1 MRPLSVRQITQRYHR
16 TLIFVLLST
25 LLVAFGLQGFEH
37 GRINN
42 FSDQS
47 IQLPII
53 YSYADPSLFSGDFL
67 LQARESYVTLFYPT
81 LGYISRAVPLDALML
96 GLYLL
101 SVGLTIT
108 AVYSLAETLFPNRD
122 IGLFAVV
129 LWMAYLPNLGG
140 DYIHSP
146 FVTHSTFA
154 ISLALWAIVLIF
166 RQKKIAAAVLLGF
179 IANINAMTSF
189 FVVFMW
195 AFAVVTDRKQWS
207 LRLLVLPVV
216 MGVMALPI
224 LLWRFSLPLVEAS
237 LDDFVSII
245 RLRLWYAVFPFSI
258 SLVLWLGFF
267 ALLILWF
274 YSFQY
279 GKAVRH
285 PFVLRM
291 VGGISALCLVGTF
304 FSEVIPL
311 EFMIELQLIRSSW
324 LINLFILI
332 YIANMI
338 REWLNIGDRHKIML
352 AFGLVIA
359 LAIPRWFMERIP
371 IPHPTPYPLYVNF
384 DTPWVDRDTPTFW
397 VISSAVLAGLVF
409 VVWWITHR
417 PNTSYPRTVS
427 RLIVGW
433 FTVSIGVFI
442 LPAFLDSQ
450 VPSEQV
456 QMTKSW
462 EESLVWVEKNTPKDA
477 RFVTPP
483 TFDGFRVS
491 AKRPNIGD
499 WKDGTVGIFNNG
511 WAIEW
516 YEVMLD
522 LGFDEAA
529 FAFNP
534 LDQKQLCYVIDKYK
548 VDYVIALLDWHIEGE
563 AAFANDHFAVLPTKQ
578 VACPYP
584 STHIIG

>member
-1 MRPLSVRQITQRYHR
+1 M
-16 TLIFVLLST
+16 
-25 LLVAFGLQGFEH
+25 VAFGLQGFEH

-53 YSYADPSLFSGDFL
+53 YSYADPSLFDGDFL

-101 SVGLTIT
+101 SVGLTVT
-108 AVYSLAETLFPNRD
+108 AVYSLAETLFPHRD
-122 IGLFAVV
+122 VGLFAVV

-166 RQKKIAAAVLLGF
+166 RQKRLEAAVLLGF

-207 LRLLVLPVV
+207 WRLLALPIV

-224 LLWRFSLPLVEAS
+224 LFWRFSLPLVEAS

-245 RLRLWYAVFPFSI
+245 RIRLWYAVFPFSI

-267 ALLILWF
+267 ALLGLWF
-274 YSFQY
+274 HSFRY
-279 GKAVRH
+279 GKSARH
-285 PFVLRM
+285 TFVLRM
-291 VGGISALCLVGTF
+291 VAGISTLCVVGTF

-338 REWLNIGDRHKIML
+338 REWLNLGDSRKIAL
-352 AFGLVIA
+352 AFLLVIA

-371 IPHPTPYPLYVNF
+371 VLHPTPYPLYVNF
-384 DTPWVDRDTPTFW
+384 DTPWVDRDTATFW
-397 VISSAVLAGLVF
+397 VVASGVLAGIVF
-409 VVWWITHR
+409 AVWWTIHR
-417 PNTSYPRTVS
+417 PSATYPKPVS
-427 RLIVGW
+427 RLMVGW
-433 FTVSIGVFI
+433 FAVSVSAFV

-450 VPSEQV
+450 IPSEQV
-456 QMTKSW
+456 QMTKEW
-462 EESLVWVEKNTPKDA
+462 EEALVWVEHHTPKDA

-483 TFDGFRVS
+483 TLDGFRVT

-516 YEVMLD
+516 YDVMLD
-522 LGFDEAA
+522 LGFDEDA

-534 LDQKQLCYVIDKYK
+534 LDQKQLCHVIDKYK
-548 VDYVIALLDWHIEGE
+548 VDYAIVFNDWAIEGE
-563 AAFANDHFAVLPTKQ
+563 SEFTNENFAVIPTDR
-578 VACPYP
+578 VVCPYP